1 MRPNTGPGGACRT
14 ANKRGETPTDTRNGC
29 VSARKTLTIGLGSG
43 FLAAE
48 RTPMP
53 KSRPTDI
60 REGNNRKIT
69 PPATQVADFPSTEFR
84 CARNCQHFPKHH
96 GR

>member
-1 MRPNTGPGGACRT
+1 MRPNRGPGGACRT
-14 ANKRGETPTDTRNGC
+14 ATKRGETPTDTRNGC
-29 VSARKTLTIGLGSG
+29 VSARKTLTIDLGSA
-43 FLAAE
+43 FLAAQ

-60 REGNNRKIT
+60 REGNDRKIT
-69 PPATQVADFPSTEFR
+69 PPATQAADFPSTEFR